1 MSCPNPGQNL
11 TTTVREQFIFKTIKK
26 PGIHHAKQ
34 NGSRVTFNSVLH
46 TRVTFKKKI
55 TSREHVKNLIICNHD
70 SRIGKNSDHDP
81 RGKKLAQ
88 AYFT

>member
-1 MSCPNPGQNL
+1 MQNKMVHESRL
-11 TTTVREQFIFKTIKK
+11 IQFFT
-26 PGIHHAKQ
+26 HE
-34 NGSRVTFNSVLH
+34 SRL
-46 TRVTFKKKI
+46 KKKI